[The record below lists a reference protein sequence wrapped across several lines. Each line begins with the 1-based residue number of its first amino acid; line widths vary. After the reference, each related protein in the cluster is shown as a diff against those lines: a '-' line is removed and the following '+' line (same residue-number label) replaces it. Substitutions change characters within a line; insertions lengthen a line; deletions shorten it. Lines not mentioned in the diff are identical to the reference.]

1 MATERIP
8 TGIPGFDKLVL
19 GGFVS
24 NSLNLVTGGTGTGKT
39 VFALQFAYNQA
50 KAGRPVLYISF
61 DEDNC
66 RILADA
72 ASFGWDLDGLQKQG
86 KLVVMNIEPI
96 SNPDLYA
103 KISSTIAQ
111 NGISIVVVDSVSEMA
126 LAFQE
131 NVYKLRRELYVLS
144 DLLHKHDCTTL
155 LTAEVGGE
163 ASLDA
168 LGAGAVTRDG
178 VTEFVADSVITLHNA
193 GIGGEGDR
201 AVRVLK
207 MRRTQHIR
215 EPMPMRITG
224 KGISIG

>member
-1 MATERIP
+1 MAAERIP
-8 TGIPGFDKLVL
+8 TGIPGFDKLVQ
-19 GGFVS
+19 GGFVK
-24 NSLNLVTGGTGTGKT
+24 NSLNLLSGGTGTGKT

-50 KAGRPVLYISF
+50 KAGRNVLFISF

-72 ASFGWDLDGLQKQG
+72 ASFGWDLEALQKQG
-86 KLVVMNIEPI
+86 SLVLMNIEPI

-111 NGISIVVVDSVSEMA
+111 NGISTVVVDSVSEMA

-131 NVYKLRRELYVLS
+131 NVYKLRRELYMLA

-168 LGAGAVTRDG
+168 MAGGAVTRDG
-178 VTEFVADSVITLHNA
+178 VTEFVADSVTTLHNA

-207 MRRTQHIR
+207 MRRTAQVR
-215 EPMPMRITG
+215 EPMPMKISN